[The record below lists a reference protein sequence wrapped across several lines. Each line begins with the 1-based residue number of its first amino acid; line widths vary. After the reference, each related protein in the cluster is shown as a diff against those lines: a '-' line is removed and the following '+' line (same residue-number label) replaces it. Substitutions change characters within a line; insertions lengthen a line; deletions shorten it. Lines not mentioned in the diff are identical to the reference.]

1 MSQSIEQAAVATR
14 PSRIGRWAGGPWG
27 GRARNLALGIGF
39 PVVVGIIWEV
49 LANQGVINPILFS
62 SPSRIFATLGPKLE
76 SGELV
81 RDLGATLTLAFA
93 GYVISAVLGLAI
105 GIAMGLWRRVDY
117 VLEPL
122 VIGLY
127 VAPIIALYPLFI
139 IWFGISFTAMVTLVI
154 LFTVFPI
161 IVNTSLGVRLVDP
174 VLTRSAVSFAA
185 SDREVLTKI
194 TLPAALP
201 AIASGLQLAVGRC
214 LTGVVVAE
222 LFIGQSGIG
231 FSIGIYANF
240 LRMSDVFFGIIV
252 IGLLGVTFTYLA
264 AWVESRLRYENR

>member
-1 MSQSIEQAAVATR
+1 MSQPIEHVAVADR
-14 PSRIGRWAGGPWG
+14 PTWIARWAQGPWA
-27 GRARNLALGIGF
+27 RRVRNLALGIGF
-39 PVVVGIIWEV
+39 PIVVGIVWEL
-49 LANQGVINPILFS
+49 LASSGVINPILFS
-62 SPSRIFATLGPKLE
+62 SPSRIFAALDPKLA

-81 RDLGATLTLAFA
+81 RDLVATLRLAFV
-93 GYVISAVLGLAI
+93 GYVVSAVLGLVI
-105 GIAMGLWRRVDY
+105 GVAMGLWRRVDY

-154 LFTVFPI
+154 LFTIFPI
-161 IVNTSLGVRLVDP
+161 IVNASLGVRLVDP
-174 VLTRSAVSFAA
+174 VLIRSAVAFAA
-185 SDREVLTKI
+185 SDREVLTKV

-222 LFIGQSGIG
+222 LFIGREGIG
-231 FSIGIYANF
+231 YSIGIYANF
-240 LRMSDVFFGIIV
+240 LRMGDVFFGIV
-252 IGLLGVTFTYLA
+252 LVGLLGVTFTYLMG
-264 AWVESRLRYENR
+264 WVESRLRYENR